1 MIKNILFN
9 TPNEQSSFGYAD
21 RCGTKASPSKGQ
33 RFNVFGFVALFLSLS
48 TTLIA
53 EGITLSGTVISD
65 NQKMITSRYMG
76 FVTNV
81 NASEGEQVK
90 RGQLLY
96 TIDSKEVDSAKTRVE
111 LGISQAQLALQM
123 NQNQLNNVR
132 LNLARHKRLL
142 EKNMVS
148 KFEVENLELAAKNLE
163 DMVIISKKQVEQ
175 ANAQLKE
182 VENQYKYL
190 RIEAPNDGVIV
201 AKNIKV
207 GEMAMPGM
215 PAFVL
220 SDLNDL
226 KIAVEV
232 AERDLPRVP
241 YGKKVKVQV
250 PSVGLVGVGKVS
262 AIIPSSNPM
271 THTFKIKVAFDRN
284 KMAIYP
290 GMYATVTVE

>member
-1 MIKNILFN
+1 
-9 TPNEQSSFGYAD
+9 
-21 RCGTKASPSKGQ
+21 
-33 RFNVFGFVALFLSLS
+33 
-48 TTLIA
+48 
-53 EGITLSGTVISD
+53 
-65 NQKMITSRYMG
+65 
-76 FVTNV
+76 
-81 NASEGEQVK
+81 
-90 RGQLLY
+90 
-96 TIDSKEVDSAKTRVE
+96 
-111 LGISQAQLALQM
+111 M

-142 EKNMVS
+142 DKNMVS
-148 KFEVENLELAAKNLE
+148 KYEVENLELAAQNLE

-232 AERDLPRVP
+232 AERDLSKVP
-241 YGKKVKVQV
+241 YGKKVEVEV
-250 PSVGLVGVGKVS
+250 PSVGLVGVGTVS

-271 THTFKIKVAFDRN
+271 THTFSIKVSFDRG
-284 KMAIYP
+284 KMTIYP